1 MDEKDKSE
9 PMKPVRVLLAE
20 DHTLVRAGIRSLL
33 EKMEGVTV
41 VGEAQDGRDALA
53 QIEELKPDIVLMD
66 ISMPLLNGLETTRR
80 CTKDMPM
87 TRVVILSMYA
97 AEEYVV
103 QALRAGAAG
112 YMLKDSATS
121 ELELAL
127 HAVARGEI
135 YLSPAISRGIVE
147 DYLQKKTTPDSPL
160 DQLTT
165 RQREIL
171 QLIAEGKSS
180 KEIAYILD
188 LNVKTIETHRAQ
200 LMKRLNIRDLAGLV
214 KFAIRVG
221 LVSPQA

>member
-1 MDEKDKSE
+1 METMDSVSAA
-9 PMKPVRVLLAE
+9 KPIRVLLAE
-20 DHTLVRAGIRSLL
+20 DHALVRAGIRSLL
-33 EKMEGVTV
+33 EKMAGVAV
-41 VGEAQDGRDALA
+41 VGEARDGRDTLT
-53 QIEELKPDIVLMD
+53 QIEQVKPDVVLMD
-66 ISMPLLNGLETTRR
+66 ISMPLLNGLEATRR
-80 CTKDMPM
+80 CTRDTPT
-87 TRVVILSMYA
+87 TRVVILSRHA

-103 QALRAGAAG
+103 QALRAGASG
-112 YMLKDSATS
+112 YLLKDSATS

-147 DYLQKKTTPDSPL
+147 DYLQKKMTPDSPL

-171 QLIAEGKSS
+171 QLIADGKSS
-180 KEIAYILD
+180 KEISYILD
-188 LNVKTIETHRAQ
+188 VNAKTVETPRAQ

-221 LVSPQA
+221 LVSPQV

>member
-1 MDEKDKSE
+1 
-9 PMKPVRVLLAE
+9 MKAIRVLLAE
-20 DHTLVRAGIRSLL
+20 DHALVRAGIRSLL
-33 EKMEGVTV
+33 EKMEGVIV
-41 VGEAQDGRDALA
+41 VGEASDGRDALT
-53 QIEELKPDIVLMD
+53 QIEGLKPDIVLMD

-80 CTKDMPM
+80 CAKDIPA
-87 TRVVILSMYA
+87 THIVILSMYA

-103 QALRAGAAG
+103 QALRAGASG

-121 ELELAL
+121 ELELAI
-127 HAVARGEI
+127 HSVARGEI

-147 DYLQKKTTPDSPL
+147 DYLQKKKTPDSPL

-171 QLIAEGKSS
+171 QLLAEGKSS

-188 LNVKTIETHRAQ
+188 VNVKTVETHRAQ

-221 LVSPQA
+221 LVSSQV

>member
-1 MDEKDKSE
+1 MGAVKAI
-9 PMKPVRVLLAE
+9 RVLLAE
-20 DHTLVRAGIRSLL
+20 DHALVRAGIRSLL
-33 EKMEGVTV
+33 EKMEGVIV
-41 VGEAQDGRDALA
+41 VGEASDGRDALT
-53 QIEELKPDIVLMD
+53 QIEGLKPDIVLMD

-80 CTKDMPM
+80 CAKDIP
-87 TRVVILSMYA
+87 TTHIVILSMYA

-103 QALRAGAAG
+103 QALRAGASG

-121 ELELAL
+121 ELELAI
-127 HAVARGEI
+127 HSVARGEI

-147 DYLQKKTTPDSPL
+147 DYLQKKETPDSPL

-171 QLIAEGKSS
+171 QLLAEGKSS

-188 LNVKTIETHRAQ
+188 VNVKTVETHRAQ

-221 LVSPQA
+221 LVSSQA

>member
-1 MDEKDKSE
+1 VGAVKAI
-9 PMKPVRVLLAE
+9 RVLLAE
-20 DHTLVRAGIRSLL
+20 DHALVRAGIRSLL
-33 EKMEGVTV
+33 EKMEGVIV
-41 VGEAQDGRDALA
+41 VGEASDGRDALT
-53 QIEELKPDIVLMD
+53 QIEGLKPDIVLMD

-80 CTKDMPM
+80 CAKDIP
-87 TRVVILSMYA
+87 TTHIVILSMYA

-103 QALRAGAAG
+103 QALRAGASG

-121 ELELAL
+121 ELELAI
-127 HAVARGEI
+127 HSVARGEI

-147 DYLQKKTTPDSPL
+147 DYLQKKETPDSPL

-171 QLIAEGKSS
+171 QLLAEGKSS

-188 LNVKTIETHRAQ
+188 VNVKTVETHRAQ

-221 LVSPQA
+221 LVSSQA

>member
-1 MDEKDKSE
+1 MEEKNKSE
-9 PMKPVRVLLAE
+9 PVKPVRVLLAE
-20 DHTLVRAGIRSLL
+20 DHALVRAGIRSLL
-33 EKMEGVTV
+33 EKMEGVAV
-41 VGEAQDGRDALA
+41 VGEARDGRDALA
-53 QIEELKPDIVLMD
+53 QIEDLKPDIVLMD

-80 CTKDMPM
+80 CAKDIPT
-87 TRVVILSMYA
+87 TRIVILSMYA

-103 QALRAGAAG
+103 QALRAGASG

-121 ELELAL
+121 ELELAV

-180 KEIAYILD
+180 KEIAYILN

-200 LMKRLNIRDLAGLV
+200 LMRRLNIRDLAGLV